1 MSSPWRRWWRMC
13 FKEKTDSC
21 ILMESPILERLTPF
35 RVRRFGLLDTLIR
48 VYIWICFDSFIHL
61 WSIGSGQEAGLL
73 PRALV
78 SLFRKLQGRLYAAM
92 DVKPVMYQD
101 VRQLNA
107 GEVRA
112 EEIRRNSLLKEVT
125 KITFSKRQIIFF
137 CPRVCCHSIIFEW
150 FYFFRITQY
159 LLLSVTGW

>member
-1 MSSPWRRWWRMC
+1 MQFM
-13 FKEKTDSC
+13 
-21 ILMESPILERLTPF
+21 
-35 RVRRFGLLDTLIR
+35 TL
-48 VYIWICFDSFIHL
+48 VQAAACVFNHKHCST
-61 WSIGSGQEAGLL
+61 GSGPEAGLL

-112 EEIRRNSLLKEVT
+112 QEIQRTSLLQEV
-125 KITFSKRQIIFF
+125 S
-137 CPRVCCHSIIFEW
+137 
-150 FYFFRITQY
+150 
-159 LLLSVTGW
+159 